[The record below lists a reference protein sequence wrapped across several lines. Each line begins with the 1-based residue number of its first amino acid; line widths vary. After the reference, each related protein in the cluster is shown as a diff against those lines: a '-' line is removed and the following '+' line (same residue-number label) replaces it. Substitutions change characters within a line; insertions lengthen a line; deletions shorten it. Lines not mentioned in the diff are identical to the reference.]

1 MEKFYQLKPGDCF
14 TVDAII
20 FINTNWDENIFN
32 FIECIYYPKS
42 WWKFWEKRKLKAVKI
57 MFMGENKNGQSKNSA

>member
-1 MEKFYQLKPGDCF
+1 MEKLYQLKSGDCF
-14 TVDAII
+14 IVDAIT
-20 FINTNWDENIFN
+20 FINTNWNENIFN

-57 MFMGENKNGQSKNSA
+57 MFMGEKENDQN

>member
-14 TVDAII
+14 TVDAIT

-42 WWKFWEKRKLKAVKI
+42 WWKFWEKRTLKAVKI
-57 MFMGENKNGQSKNSA
+57 MFMGENKNGQSKNSS

>member
-14 TVDAII
+14 TVDAIT

-32 FIECIYYPKS
+32 FIEYIYYPKP
-42 WWKFWEKRKLKAVKI
+42 
-57 MFMGENKNGQSKNSA
+57 

>member
-32 FIECIYYPKS
+32 FIEYIYYPKS
-42 WWKFWEKRKLKAVKI
+42 W
-57 MFMGENKNGQSKNSA
+57 